1 MTFASYGKGINKV
14 WNKVRWIMG
23 NNMTD
28 FLQHSS
34 TAQQHNRDNITE
46 FTAKRDG
53 DDYHNYHKLFD
64 SLCLCPEFS
73 LLGNSHQLLS
83 EDNSQKKAR
92 DSNEINE
99 SHYLIGDRRAEEYSS

>member
-1 MTFASYGKGINKV
+1 MSNASYGKGINKV

-53 DDYHNYHKLFD
+53 DYEGGGGL
-64 SLCLCPEFS
+64 S
-73 LLGNSHQLLS
+73 QL
-83 EDNSQKKAR
+83 SQ
-92 DSNEINE
+92 I
-99 SHYLIGDRRAEEYSS
+99 I